1 MCSGSHQAQV
11 DTFPSSVHTIL
22 EGVSK
27 CNPAVPIRPCI
38 LKVELRLH
46 IHVTNVERLRCTPL
60 FSNLP
65 KFDSTL
71 YARYLQPVLIS
82 TYGYGRTKMACHII
96 RGGLIEYRQIRARV
110 NIARSQSELRL
121 NNPWARENWSN
132 QVKYLISWECS
143 ASFIDQS
150 QRVVEQNQDSPGSLS
165 TFGWKI
171 VSWECD
177 FS

>member
-38 LKVELRLH
+38 LKVGLRL
-46 IHVTNVERLRCTPL
+46 HVTNVERLRCTPL

-65 KFDSTL
+65 KFGSTL

-121 NNPWARENWSN
+121 NKINVAGLEREKTGVTRLN
-132 QVKYLISWECS
+132 ISLVGS
-143 ASFIDQS
+143 VV
-150 QRVVEQNQDSPGSLS
+150 RVLLTNHNA
-165 TFGWKI
+165 
-171 VSWECD
+171 
-177 FS
+177 

>member
-38 LKVELRLH
+38 LKVELCLH

-65 KFDSTL
+65 KFGSTL

-96 RGGLIEYRQIRARV
+96 RGSLIECRQIRARV
-110 NIARSQSELRL
+110 NIARSQLELILNKVSIAGLKREKTGVTRL
-121 NNPWARENWSN
+121 N
-132 QVKYLISWECS
+132 ISLVGS
-143 ASFIDQS
+143 VV
-150 QRVVEQNQDSPGSLS
+150 RVLLANHNA
-165 TFGWKI
+165 
-171 VSWECD
+171 
-177 FS
+177 

>member
-1 MCSGSHQAQV
+1 MSFFPVTLVFQVLAGEISPFMCSGSHQAQV

-65 KFDSTL
+65 
-71 YARYLQPVLIS
+71 
-82 TYGYGRTKMACHII
+82 
-96 RGGLIEYRQIRARV
+96 
-110 NIARSQSELRL
+110 
-121 NNPWARENWSN
+121 
-132 QVKYLISWECS
+132 
-143 ASFIDQS
+143 
-150 QRVVEQNQDSPGSLS
+150 
-165 TFGWKI
+165 
-171 VSWECD
+171 
-177 FS
+177 

>member
-38 LKVELRLH
+38 LKVGLRLH

-65 KFDSTL
+65 KFGSTL
-71 YARYLQPVLIS
+71 HARYLQPVLIS

-110 NIARSQSELRL
+110 NIVRSQSEPRL
-121 NNPWARENWSN
+121 NEVKNWSN
-132 QVKYLISWECS
+132 QVKYLISWEGS

-150 QRVVEQNQDSPGSLS
+150 QRVVEQNQDSP
-165 TFGWKI
+165 
-171 VSWECD
+171 
-177 FS
+177 

>member
-38 LKVELRLH
+38 LKVGLRLH

-65 KFDSTL
+65 KFGSTL

-110 NIARSQSELRL
+110 NIVRSQSEPRL
-121 NNPWARENWSN
+121 NEVKNWSN
-132 QVKYLISWECS
+132 QVKYLISWEGS

-150 QRVVEQNQDSPGSLS
+150 QRVVEQNQDSP
-165 TFGWKI
+165 
-171 VSWECD
+171 
-177 FS
+177 

>member
-65 KFDSTL
+65 KFGSTL

-96 RGGLIEYRQIRARV
+96 RGSLIEYRQIRARV
-110 NIARSQSELRL
+110 NIARSQLELILNKVNVAGLKREKTGVTRL
-121 NNPWARENWSN
+121 N
-132 QVKYLISWECS
+132 ISLVGS
-143 ASFIDQS
+143 VV
-150 QRVVEQNQDSPGSLS
+150 RVLLTNHNA
-165 TFGWKI
+165 
-171 VSWECD
+171 
-177 FS
+177 